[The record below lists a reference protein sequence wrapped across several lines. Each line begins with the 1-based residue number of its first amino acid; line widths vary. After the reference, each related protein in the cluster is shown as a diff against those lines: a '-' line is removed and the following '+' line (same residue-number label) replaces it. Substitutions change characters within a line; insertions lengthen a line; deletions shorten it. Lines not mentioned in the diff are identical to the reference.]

1 MSNEEETAATNDV
14 PVPDA
19 SSEDTPPDVNSIEA
33 PARPTA
39 PVQDWSNAPQRP
51 ALLKLMGYPHAVN
64 NNDYTQET
72 LTPDWDAVLDHLMEN
87 PSEASYHEDGAYP
100 LDDALWIEEEPV
112 PSDVVIRLLRL
123 FPNALSEQTFEIA
136 SQNPNTFHEVMRLLR
151 AADVDSVFTFKR
163 TKLVRLMGF
172 PPLTIDQDYEQED
185 VVPDWEKVRLRLVTH
200 PKEAS
205 VDEEGC
211 YPIEDAVWIQSNPV
225 PLDIAQTLLNLCPE
239 SLTDQVFEN
248 ASENEDL
255 DEQVLRL
262 LFRADKEIQEKIEES
277 FVKIDAE

>member
-1 MSNEEETAATNDV
+1 MSNEEESAVLIEV
-14 PVPDA
+14 PASDA
-19 SSEDTPPDVNSIEA
+19 SSEDTPPDVNSTA
-33 PARPTA
+33 PAAA
-39 PVQDWSNAPQRP
+39 PVQDGSNAPQRP
-51 ALLKLMGYPHAVN
+51 ALLKLMGYPHAVS
-64 NNDYTQET
+64 NNDYAQEN
-72 LTPDWDAVLDHLMEN
+72 LTPDWDAVLDHLMNN

-100 LDDALWIEEEPV
+100 LDDALWIEKEPV

-123 FPNALSEQTFEIA
+123 FPNALTEKTFEIA
-136 SQNPNTFHEVMRLLR
+136 SQNPNTLHEVMRLLR

-172 PPLTIDQDYEQED
+172 PPFTIDQAYGQED

-200 PKEAS
+200 PNEAS
-205 VDEEGC
+205 VEEDGW
-211 YPIEDAVWIQSNPV
+211 YAIADAVWIQSNTV
-225 PLDIAQTLLNLCPE
+225 PLDIVQTLLNLCPE

-248 ASENEDL
+248 ASENEEL

-262 LFRADKEIQEKIEES
+262 LFRADKEIQEKIEET

>member
-1 MSNEEETAATNDV
+1 MPNKEETPV
-14 PVPDA
+14 QKEICVPDA
-19 SSEDTPPDVNSIEA
+19 SSENTPED
-33 PARPTA
+33 PAVPA
-39 PVQDWSNAPQRP
+39 SNAPQRP
-51 ALLKLMGYPHAVN
+51 ALLKLMGYPHAVD
-64 NNDYTQET
+64 NNDYAQET
-72 LTPDWDAVLDHLMEN
+72 ITPDWDAVLDHLMQY

-136 SQNPNTFHEVMRLLR
+136 GQNPNTSYEVMRLLQ

-185 VVPDWEKVRLRLVTH
+185 VVPDWENVRLHLVTH
-200 PKEAS
+200 PEEAS

-211 YPIEDAVWIQSNPV
+211 YPIEDAVWIQTNPV
-225 PLDIAQTLLNLCPE
+225 PLDIVHTLLNLCQE
-239 SLTDQVFEN
+239 SLTDKVFEN

-262 LFRADKEIQEKIEES
+262 LFKADKEIQEKIEES
-277 FVKIDAE
+277 YEKIDAE